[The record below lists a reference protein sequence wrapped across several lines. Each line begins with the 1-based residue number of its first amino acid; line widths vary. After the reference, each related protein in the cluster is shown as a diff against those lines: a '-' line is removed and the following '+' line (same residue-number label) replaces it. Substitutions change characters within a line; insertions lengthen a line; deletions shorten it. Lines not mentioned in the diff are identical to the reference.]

1 MSNSIKDY
9 RNLIEQPWGKM
20 FYDMIF
26 KQLNISKDNR
36 LNILDFGAG
45 FCVTANH
52 YAKHHNVTAI
62 EPSKDMYSLR
72 IKENDYNLIV
82 RGVDALTDIPDNT
95 FDIVICHNVLEYVE
109 DRELVLRE
117 LSRVLKPNGKLSIVK
132 HNLYGRVLSYAVLND
147 EPKSALDLLN
157 NNFDNAKN
165 MFGKRDTY
173 SNEYLVNLLADKMT
187 LTDIFGIRT
196 FFGLSANSEIKYSNE
211 WYQSMLELEMKASEI
226 DEYKKVA
233 FFNHLIFCKG
243 M

>member
-20 FYDMIF
+20 FYDLIF
-26 KQLNISKDNR
+26 RQLNISKDNR

-62 EPSKDMYSLR
+62 EPSKEMYILR
-72 IKENDYNLIV
+72 IKENDYNLV
-82 RGVDALTDIPDNT
+82 TRGLDFLTDIPDNA

-109 DRELVLRE
+109 YRELVLRE

-132 HNLYGRVLSYAVLND
+132 HNLYGRALSYAVLND

-173 SNEYLVNLLADKMT
+173 SNEWLIDLLADKMT
-187 LTDIFGIRT
+187 LNDIFGIRT

-233 FFNHLIFCKG
+233 FFNHLIFKKR
-243 M
+243 

>member
-20 FYDMIF
+20 FYDLIF
-26 KQLNISKDNR
+26 RQLNISKDNR

-52 YAKHHNVTAI
+52 YAKHHNITAI

-72 IKENDYNLIV
+72 IKENDYNLV
-82 RGVDALTDIPDNT
+82 TRGLDALTDIPDNA
-95 FDIVICHNVLEYVE
+95 FDIIICHNVLEYV
-109 DRELVLRE
+109 DDKELVLRE

-132 HNLYGRVLSYAVLND
+132 HNLYGRALSYAVLND
-147 EPKSALDLLN
+147 EPKLALDLLN

-165 MFGKRDTY
+165 MFGKKDTY
-173 SNEYLVNLLADKMT
+173 SNEYLINLLANKMT
-187 LTDIFGIRT
+187 LTDIVGIRT
-196 FFGLSANSEIKYSNE
+196 FFGLSANSEIKYSSD

-233 FFNHLIFCKG
+233 FFNHLIFKKR
-243 M
+243 

>member
-9 RNLIEQPWGKM
+9 RSLIEQPWGKM
-20 FYDMIF
+20 FYDLIF
-26 KQLNISKDNR
+26 RQLNISKDSG

-72 IKENDYNLIV
+72 IKENDYNLV
-82 RGVDALTDIPDNT
+82 TRGLDALTDIPDNA
-95 FDIVICHNVLEYVE
+95 FDIIICHNVLEYV
-109 DRELVLRE
+109 DDKELVLRE

-132 HNLYGRVLSYAVLND
+132 HNLYGRALSYAVLND
-147 EPKSALDLLN
+147 EPKLALDLLN

-173 SNEYLVNLLADKMT
+173 SNEYLINLLANKMT
-187 LTDIFGIRT
+187 LTDIVGIRT
-196 FFGLSANSEIKYSNE
+196 FFGLSANSEIKYSSD

-233 FFNHLIFCKG
+233 FFNHLIFKKR
-243 M
+243 

>member
-20 FYDMIF
+20 FYDLIF
-26 KQLNISKDNR
+26 RQLNISKDNR

-72 IKENDYNLIV
+72 IKENDYNLV
-82 RGVDALTDIPDNT
+82 TRGLDALTDIPDNA
-95 FDIVICHNVLEYVE
+95 FDIIICHNVLEYV
-109 DRELVLRE
+109 DDKELVLRE

-132 HNLYGRVLSYAVLND
+132 HNLYGRALSYAVLND
-147 EPKSALDLLN
+147 EPKLALDLLN

-173 SNEYLVNLLADKMT
+173 SNEYLINLLANKMT
-187 LTDIFGIRT
+187 LTDIVGIRT
-196 FFGLSANSEIKYSNE
+196 FFGLSANSEIKYSSD

-233 FFNHLIFCKG
+233 FFNHLIFKKR
-243 M
+243 

>member
-9 RNLIEQPWGKM
+9 RNLIEQPWGKI

-26 KQLNISKDNR
+26 RQLNISNYNR
-36 LNILDFGAG
+36 WNILDFGAG

-72 IKENDYNLIV
+72 IKENDYNLV
-82 RGVDALTDIPDNT
+82 TRGLDALTDIPDNA
-95 FDIVICHNVLEYVE
+95 FDIIICHNVLEYV
-109 DRELVLRE
+109 DDKELVLRE

-132 HNLYGRVLSYAVLND
+132 HNLYGRALSYAVLND
-147 EPKSALDLLN
+147 EPKLALDLLN

-173 SNEYLVNLLADKMT
+173 SNEYLINLLADKMT
-187 LTDIFGIRT
+187 LTDIVGIRT
-196 FFGLSANSEIKYSNE
+196 FFGLSANSEIKYSSD

-233 FFNHLIFCKG
+233 FFNHLIFKKR
-243 M
+243 

>member
-20 FYDMIF
+20 FYDLIF
-26 KQLNISKDNR
+26 RQLNISKDNR

-72 IKENDYNLIV
+72 IKENDYNLV
-82 RGVDALTDIPDNT
+82 TRGLDALTDIPDNA
-95 FDIVICHNVLEYVE
+95 FDIIICHNVLEYV
-109 DRELVLRE
+109 DDKELVLRE

-132 HNLYGRVLSYAVLND
+132 HNLYGRALSYAVLND
-147 EPKSALDLLN
+147 EPKLALDLLN
-157 NNFDNAKN
+157 NNFDNSKN
-165 MFGKRDTY
+165 MFGKKDTY
-173 SNEYLVNLLADKMT
+173 SNEYLINLLANKMT
-187 LTDIFGIRT
+187 LTDIVGIRT
-196 FFGLSANSEIKYSNE
+196 FFGLSANSEIKYSSD

-233 FFNHLIFCKG
+233 FFNHLIFKKR
-243 M
+243 

>member
-1 MSNSIKDY
+1 MFNSIKNY

-26 KQLNISKDNR
+26 KQLNISNDNR
-36 LNILDFGAG
+36 LSILDFGAG

-82 RGVDALTDIPDNT
+82 RGVDALTYIPDNI
-95 FDIVICHNVLEYVE
+95 FDIVICHNVLEYV
-109 DRELVLRE
+109 DDKELVLRE

-132 HNLYGRVLSYAVLND
+132 HNLYGRALSYAVLND
-147 EPKSALDLLN
+147 EPRSALDLLN
-157 NNFDNAKN
+157 NNFDNEKN
-165 MFGKRDTY
+165 MFGNRDTY
-173 SNEYLVNLLADKMT
+173 SNEYLINLLADKMM

-211 WYQSMLELEMKASEI
+211 WYKSMLKLEMKASEI

-233 FFNHLIFCKG
+233 FFNHLIFSKG
-243 M
+243 I